1 MLVLLINETGASYID
16 IDNTNE
22 AFNNALNWDDAWNTP
37 TLSIRG
43 HKYVCVCADTG
54 KIRHER
60 VSALSYANLIAPK
73 ETLQEPFIVGACIIT
88 KFDGTDDFE
97 ALTDDDI
104 ELLDSRL
111 YSHGKTYLKEY
122 FKTILILD

>member
-22 AFNNALNWDDAWNTP
+22 AFNSALNWDDAWNTP

-54 KIRHER
+54 KIRHEQ

-73 ETLQEPFIVGACIIT
+73 ETLREPFIVGACIIT